1 MSHGQGGESVMKE
14 VAVPGIDGD
23 LAGVLFS
30 PVGAVHEGPRPAVLV
45 HPEIDGFCEGTVAAA
60 RRLAA
65 AGYVALA
72 LDPFTPYGSTPVLSP
87 REATTARLAGLN
99 DRRQLSELPT
109 ALAWLR
115 DLPEVAADRI
125 AVLGFSVG
133 GRYAMMLTAEPHG
146 VQAVVTFYARPWPG
160 GPTAVVGLSPGNY
173 VERFNA
179 PVCAIFGD
187 DDDLIPLEMVEEF
200 RSLLAQHPSSGHEL
214 HIFPGGHFFANE
226 SRRRYVPES
235 AELAWARVLGFLSLH
250 MEVRT

>member
-1 MSHGQGGESVMKE
+1 MSHGQTGEWVMKE

-23 LAGVLFS
+23 LTGVLFS
-30 PVGAVHEGPRPAVLV
+30 PAGRADEGPRPAVLV

-72 LDPFTPYGSTPVLSP
+72 LDPFTPYGSTPVLTP

-99 DRRQLSELPT
+99 DRRQLSELPIV
-109 ALAWLR
+109 LAWLR
-115 DLPEVAADRI
+115 DLPEVAAERM

-133 GRYAMMLTAEPHG
+133 GRYAMMLTTEPHG

-160 GPTAVVGLSPGNY
+160 GPLAEVGLSPGKY
-173 VERFNA
+173 VDRFNA
-179 PVCAIFGD
+179 PLCAIFGD

-200 RSLLAQHPSSGHEL
+200 RSLLAQQPSSGHEL
-214 HIFPGGHFFANE
+214 HIVPGGHFFANE

-235 AELAWARVLGFLSLH
+235 AELAWARVLAFLSLH
-250 MEVRT
+250 LKGGT